1 MTQVLDPEKL
11 INLYCKGYFPM
22 ADSATSSKIKFY
34 KPNNRFIIPIKE
46 FHVPK
51 RLLIDYKKKGYEYKI
66 DAEFKNVIFQCSL
79 PRKNHEDTWINNT
92 IINSYI
98 NLHKLD
104 IAHSIE
110 CWSKKKLIGGL
121 YGVHLGKCFFGE
133 SMFSTISNASKFC
146 LLYLIAILIKNNF
159 LLLDSQF
166 YNKHLTQFGAY
177 EISDKEYQKKLNV
190 SLQNRAEFNN
200 KISYEESIEILQSL
214 TQIS

>member
-98 NLHKLD
+98 NLDYFLV
-104 IAHSIE
+104 S
-110 CWSKKKLIGGL
+110 
-121 YGVHLGKCFFGE
+121 
-133 SMFSTISNASKFC
+133 
-146 LLYLIAILIKNNF
+146 YLF
-159 LLLDSQF
+159 
-166 YNKHLTQFGAY
+166 AY
-177 EISDKEYQKKLNV
+177 YHFPC
-190 SLQNRAEFNN
+190 R
-200 KISYEESIEILQSL
+200 Y
-214 TQIS
+214 